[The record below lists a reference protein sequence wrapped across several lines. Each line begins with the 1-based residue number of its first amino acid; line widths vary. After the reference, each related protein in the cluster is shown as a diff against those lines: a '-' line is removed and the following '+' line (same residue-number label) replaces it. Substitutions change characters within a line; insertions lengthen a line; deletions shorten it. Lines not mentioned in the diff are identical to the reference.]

1 MKKVEIIDWSTEV
14 NGWYDGLNDA
24 HDNQLR
30 PFCIYEYLEAIS
42 EEDYE

>member
-1 MKKVEIIDWSTEV
+1 MKRVEVMDWSAEV

-24 HDNQLR
+24 HENKLPALD
-30 PFCIYEYLEAIS
+30 IYEYLEAIT